1 MSVTAPGKGGGAR
14 RSALGDVRHSPRFLA
29 LMLVMLVAAV
39 GYGARDTARLRFT
52 TELTGDASGIG
63 TAAAL
68 FAVGLAVGGLAGGW
82 VVDRFDPRRVL
93 AGGMVLQGAGSFAT
107 AAFLILGVQDLG
119 AYGAVTLIDG
129 IFAGACIPALATT
142 QAAMVPVGAR
152 GSAEIISILR
162 LGVGAV
168 LGILLAGASPSPTVT
183 LVGVGILMCLVVVP
197 IVWITGPVAVPH
209 RTKEQEGRVL
219 DALREIPVLRRVVI
233 ADLVMCL
240 VIPTQYTNLIL
251 ADRKDEAFVGPA
263 LIGGVAGVVVG
274 RLLLTYTG
282 SHGRVRRALLASD
295 GGFVALA
302 CVGVGLVASGVAFAS
317 PWVPAV
323 VLFVGSALTAYTQG
337 LLAALVQQQVPDAV
351 RGRLTGAM
359 AAARSLVIAG
369 SAAVLTAVI
378 LPLSVIGATV
388 FVAVVGLVALLALR
402 GFRGITADP
411 R

>member
-1 MSVTAPGKGGGAR
+1 
-14 RSALGDVRHSPRFLA
+14 
-29 LMLVMLVAAV
+29 
-39 GYGARDTARLRFT
+39 
-52 TELTGDASGIG
+52 
-63 TAAAL
+63 
-68 FAVGLAVGGLAGGW
+68 
-82 VVDRFDPRRVL
+82 
-93 AGGMVLQGAGSFAT
+93 
-107 AAFLILGVQDLG
+107 
-119 AYGAVTLIDG
+119 
-129 IFAGACIPALATT
+129 
-142 QAAMVPVGAR
+142 
-152 GSAEIISILR
+152 
-162 LGVGAV
+162 
-168 LGILLAGASPSPTVT
+168 
-183 LVGVGILMCLVVVP
+183 
-197 IVWITGPVAVPH
+197 
-209 RTKEQEGRVL
+209 
-219 DALREIPVLRRVVI
+219 
-233 ADLVMCL
+233 
-240 VIPTQYTNLIL
+240 
-251 ADRKDEAFVGPA
+251 
-263 LIGGVAGVVVG
+263 
-274 RLLLTYTG
+274 
-282 SHGRVRRALLASD
+282 VRRALLASD